1 MNSRP
6 PSRSDHPDPIVIDT
20 GPEPR
25 GCVIWLHGLGADGHD
40 FEPIVPELRLG
51 AGLPLR
57 FIFPHAPVRPVTL
70 NGGMAMRAWYDIIS
84 LGGGVEDDAGLRE
97 SGRFLSGLL
106 DDPITLGLGA
116 SKTVLAGF
124 SQGGAI
130 ALQAGLRL
138 PARLA
143 GILALSTYLPIAAT
157 VEAERTAANADC
169 PILMIHGV
177 YDNVISIERAQAS
190 RDKLL
195 ALGYP
200 VQWQTYPMQH
210 SVCAEELDL
219 IAGWL
224 RERFG

>member
-1 MNSRP
+1 MSSRP
-6 PSRSDHPDPIVIDT
+6 HPHPDPIVIDT
-20 GPEPR
+20 GPSPR

-51 AGLPLR
+51 AALPLR

-70 NGGMAMRAWYDIIS
+70 NGGMAMRAWYDIVS
-84 LGGGVEDDAGLRE
+84 LGGGMEDAEGLRE
-97 SGRFLSGLL
+97 SGRFLSKLL

-116 SKTVLAGF
+116 ARTVFAGF

-138 PARLA
+138 PERLA
-143 GILALSTYLPIAAT
+143 GILALSTYLPIADT
-157 VEAERTAANADC
+157 VEAERSAANADC
-169 PILMIHGV
+169 PILMVHGD
-177 YDNVISIERAQAS
+177 YDNVIPIERAQAS
-190 RDKLL
+190 RARLEE
-195 ALGYP
+195 LGYP

-210 SVCAEELDL
+210 SVCPQEIDL

-224 RERFG
+224 RARLGA

>member
-1 MNSRP
+1 MSSRP
-6 PSRSDHPDPIVIDT
+6 HSHPDPIVIDT
-20 GPEPR
+20 GPSPK

-51 AGLPLR
+51 ADLPLR

-70 NGGMAMRAWYDIIS
+70 NGGMAMRAWYDIIA
-84 LGGGVEDDAGLRE
+84 LGGGVEDEAGLRE

-106 DDPITLGLGA
+106 NDPITLGLGA
-116 SKTVLAGF
+116 SKTVFAGF

-138 PARLA
+138 PERLA
-143 GILALSTYLPIAAT
+143 GILALSTYLPIAST
-157 VEAERTAANADC
+157 VEAERSKANADC
-169 PILMIHGV
+169 PILMVHGT
-177 YDNVISIERAQAS
+177 YDNVIPLDRAVAS
-190 RDKLL
+190 RDRLQ

-210 SVCAEELDL
+210 SVCAEEIAL
-219 IAGWL
+219 ISSWL
-224 RERFG
+224 REHLG